1 MKIGQAATLSG
12 LSIKTIRYYDET
24 KLISPQVNPRTGYRD
39 YSDSDVAKLQFVG
52 RARRFNFSIEE
63 CRELLGL
70 YEDKSRSSR
79 EVKALAERK
88 ISEIDIKLA
97 ELEKLKAQL
106 SDVVTRCSGDD
117 RPDCPILE
125 ALSG

>member
-12 LSIKTIRYYDET
+12 LSIKTIRYYDQT

-39 YSDSDVAKLQFVG
+39 YSDSDVAKLQFIG

-117 RPDCPILE
+117 RPDCHILE

>member
-12 LSIKTIRYYDET
+12 LSIKTIRYYDQT

-63 CRELLGL
+63 CRERLGL
-70 YEDKSRSSR
+70 
-79 EVKALAERK
+79 
-88 ISEIDIKLA
+88 
-97 ELEKLKAQL
+97 
-106 SDVVTRCSGDD
+106 
-117 RPDCPILE
+117 
-125 ALSG
+125 

>member
-12 LSIKTIRYYDET
+12 LSIKTIRYYDQT

-70 YEDKSRSSR
+70 YENKSRSSR

>member
-12 LSIKTIRYYDET
+12 LSIKTIRYYDQT

>member
-12 LSIKTIRYYDET
+12 LSIKTIRYYDQT

-39 YSDSDVAKLQFVG
+39 YSDSDVAKLQFIG

>member
-12 LSIKTIRYYDET
+12 LSIKTIRYYDQT

-39 YSDSDVAKLQFVG
+39 YSDPDVAKLQFVG